1 MHAHLG
7 HPARVI
13 RFPKAPYGD
22 LPATSV
28 NRRWISVAAAAGLLI
43 GLLGGQLVHLVA
55 QPTRRLPPMAAS
67 GAANDS
73 SRPAYVAVSVP
84 ADDGFLGEID
94 YAVQLRSPAELRA
107 LDELTLIDD
116 QR

>member
-1 MHAHLG
+1 M
-7 HPARVI
+7 
-13 RFPKAPYGD
+13 APST
-22 LPATSV
+22 P
-28 NRRWISVAAAAGLLI
+28 
-43 GLLGGQLVHLVA
+43 
-55 QPTRRLPPMAAS
+55 
-67 GAANDS
+67 
-73 SRPAYVAVSVP
+73 SRQAYVAVAVP